1 MDTPKTFSIRSSYRI
16 SGDPQ
21 IIGEELANICQQH
34 NGELTPV
41 AVVDNARDITSPLHD
56 CFTWDDTA
64 AAKAH
69 RENQA
74 RYLIRAVTVKYIS
87 RSNKPMECRAFVSTQ
102 TVDTRGEDADVNV
115 PAIPD
120 RIYVPVD
127 DIKADE
133 RKRNMLLS
141 ELKSKV
147 TSLLKTIA
155 EFEMYYQSEGDDK
168 SDDTVEHIG
177 TIKTTL
183 NSVADWC
190 AK

>member
-1 MDTPKTFSIRSSYRI
+1 MDTKQFSIRQGYRI
-16 SGDPQ
+16 NGDAQ
-21 IIGEELANICQQH
+21 IIGETLSKLSAEHNNELK
-34 NGELTPV
+34 PSD
-41 AVVDNARDITSPLHD
+41 VVTEAMSLLSPLHD

-133 RKRNMLLS
+133 RKRNMLLA
-141 ELKSKV
+141 ELKGKV